1 MSFYSFLND
10 GFMRKYF
17 TKKNIVSQPL
27 LVKSKTDG
35 NQLKKRL
42 RQWQHSRSWAR
53 LICEAEKMWSL
64 ESRELRRLGA
74 MELIQLQNEMP
85 FNVRRRVNFWLVRY
99 SGSTRFED

>member
-1 MSFYSFLND
+1 
-10 GFMRKYF
+10 MRKYF
-17 TKKNIVSQPL
+17 TKKKIVGQTH

-35 NQLKKRL
+35 NELKKRL

-64 ESRELRRLGA
+64 ESKELKRLGA

-85 FNVRRRVNFWLVRY
+85 FNVRRRVNFLLVKY
-99 SGSTRFED
+99 AGATRLED

>member
-1 MSFYSFLND
+1 
-10 GFMRKYF
+10 MRKYLA
-17 TKKNIVSQPL
+17 KKNIVAHCP
-27 LVKSKTDG
+27 LVKSKADG
-35 NQLKKRL
+35 NELKKRL

-64 ESRELRRLGA
+64 ESRELKRLGA

-99 SGSTRFED
+99 SGVTRLEN

>member
-1 MSFYSFLND
+1 
-10 GFMRKYF
+10 MRKYF
-17 TKKNIVSQPL
+17 TKKNIEVQFSF
-27 LVKSKTDG
+27 VKSKTDG
-35 NQLKKRL
+35 NELKKRL

-64 ESRELRRLGA
+64 ESRELKRLGA

-99 SGSTRFED
+99 SGVTRLED

>member
-1 MSFYSFLND
+1 
-10 GFMRKYF
+10 MRKYF
-17 TKKNIVSQPL
+17 TNKNIADQCSL
-27 LVKSKTDG
+27 AKSKTVG
-35 NQLKKRL
+35 NELKKRL

-64 ESRELRRLGA
+64 ESRELKRLGA

-99 SGSTRFED
+99 SGATRLEN

>member
-1 MSFYSFLND
+1 
-10 GFMRKYF
+10 MRKFF
-17 TKKNIVSQPL
+17 TKKNIEDQFSF
-27 LVKSKTDG
+27 VKSKTDG
-35 NQLKKRL
+35 NELKKRL

-64 ESRELRRLGA
+64 ESRELKRLGA

-99 SGSTRFED
+99 SGATRLED

>member
-1 MSFYSFLND
+1 
-10 GFMRKYF
+10 MRKY
-17 TKKNIVSQPL
+17 TNKKNIVGACP
-27 LVKSKTDG
+27 LVKSKADG
-35 NQLKKRL
+35 NELKKRL

-64 ESRELRRLGA
+64 ESRELKRLGA

-99 SGSTRFED
+99 SGATRLED

>member
-1 MSFYSFLND
+1 
-10 GFMRKYF
+10 MRKYF
-17 TKKNIVSQPL
+17 TKENIVIQCTF
-27 LVKSKTDG
+27 VKGKTDG
-35 NQLKKRL
+35 KDLKKRL

-64 ESRELRRLGA
+64 ESRELKRLGA

-99 SGSTRFED
+99 SGATRLED

>member
-1 MSFYSFLND
+1 
-10 GFMRKYF
+10 MRKELS
-17 TKKNIVSQPL
+17 KENIVAQSPHL
-27 LVKSKTDG
+27 KSKTDG
-35 NQLKKRL
+35 KELKKRL

-64 ESRELRRLGA
+64 ESKELKRLGA

-99 SGSTRFED
+99 SGATRLEDEA

>member
-1 MSFYSFLND
+1 
-10 GFMRKYF
+10 MRKYF
-17 TKKNIVSQPL
+17 TKKNIDVQSPL
-27 LVKSKTDG
+27 LKSKKDG
-35 NQLKKRL
+35 NELKKRL

-64 ESRELRRLGA
+64 ESREMKRLGA

-99 SGSTRFED
+99 SGATRLED